1 MVVSYIKYI
10 FVLVVFGALWFGF
23 RGKAATFLFVIML
36 ILPAVSIFISK
47 KIADKMKVECSF
59 AKNSV
64 GRGTKNTLRIN
75 VVNPTIFASAG
86 VCVNLV
92 LENTLYE
99 DGKLIKIDIPVE
111 GKGDNE
117 VSIEMA
123 AENSGYIVAKECTL
137 WVKDFLGLYIWKIP
151 KEVHSE
157 YMVMPKNLFIDA
169 EEVGYMPEDDADLTL
184 SEVGEDTS
192 QVESIREYIA
202 GDRMQRI
209 HWKLSQKMDDLMVK
223 EYALDYNIDVNLV
236 CELVKDEYH
245 NNLDLLLDAF
255 YSSMIMLKESNER
268 FCVHFSNKNNSGIIS
283 LSIAS
288 MEDILDALA
297 QLYYIKPYANT
308 GLAVDYTKASGISV
322 VMSVRWSTAAD
333 DANEN
338 VLQDFDKK
346 VVLTWE

>member
-1 MVVSYIKYI
+1 MVVNYIKYI
-10 FVLVVFGALWFGF
+10 LVLVVLGALWFGF
-23 RGKAATFLFVIML
+23 RGKAATLFFLIML
-36 ILPAVSIFISK
+36 LLPVVSIFVSK
-47 KIADKMKVECSF
+47 KIADKIKVECSF

-64 GRGTKNTLRIN
+64 GRGSKNTLRIN
-75 VVNPTIFASAG
+75 VKNPTIFASAG
-86 VCVNLV
+86 VCVHLI

-99 DGKLIKIDIPVE
+99 DGKLIKIDVPVE

-117 VSIEMA
+117 VSIEVA
-123 AENSGYIVAKECTL
+123 ADNSGYIVVKECNL
-137 WVKDFLGLYIWKIP
+137 WIKDFLGLYICKVP
-151 KEVHSE
+151 KKVNSQ
-157 YMVMPKNLFIDA
+157 YMVMPKNLYIDA

-192 QVESIREYIA
+192 SVESIREYIA

-223 EYALDYNIDVNLV
+223 EYALDYNIDINLV

-255 YSSMIMLKESNER
+255 YSSMIMLKEGNER
-268 FCVHFSNKNNSGIIS
+268 FCVHFSNKNNTGIIS

-297 QLYYIKPYANT
+297 QLYYIKPYANN
-308 GLAVDYTKASGISV
+308 GIAVDYAKATGIGV

-346 VVLTWE
+346 VVLAWE